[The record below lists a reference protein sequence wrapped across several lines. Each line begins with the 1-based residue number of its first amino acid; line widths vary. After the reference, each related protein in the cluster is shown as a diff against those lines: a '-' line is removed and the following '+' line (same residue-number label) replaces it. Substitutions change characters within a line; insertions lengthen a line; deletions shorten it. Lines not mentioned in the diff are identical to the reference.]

1 MQSFF
6 VIVIIIIVIIIIII
20 TIIIVV
26 IIIESL
32 DIFIDFKIIQKLLED
47 INVMVMVNFM
57 MICIIHKILVLLK
70 IMRILKR
77 FLRSIDLYFLK
88 HNFRLILC
96 KSQIKMT
103 CLRLKIYVINPVSN

>member
-6 VIVIIIIVIIIIII
+6 VIVIIIVIIIII

-32 DIFIDFKIIQKLLED
+32 DIFTDFKIIQKLLED
-47 INVMVMVNFM
+47 INVMVVVNFM

-70 IMRILKR
+70 IIRILKR
-77 FLRSIDLYFLK
+77 FLRSIDFCFLK
-88 HNFRLILC
+88 NNFRLILC
-96 KSQIKMT
+96 KPQIKMT
-103 CLRLKIYVINPVSN
+103 CLRLEIYAINPVSN